1 MASNFTFLQA
11 EWPAL
16 YAEAH
21 KAERAGLTDPRTACF
36 YARRTLELAVVWL
49 FQAEG
54 GQSNGVRG
62 KLQMPYKP
70 DLSAFL
76 FEPSFKVLVGPALHA
91 KMDVIR
97 KQGNN
102 AVHSARPITAQDA
115 TAVLRELFQVAFWL
129 ARHYGRNVAAR
140 PDPGLQ
146 FRADL
151 LPRPADAA
159 AAQAAASASAQATQ
173 AALQKLVAQAE
184 ELAASD
190 AALAAAQ
197 QKSAALDAELA
208 QLRAEVA
215 AAKATNTA
223 TPDTHDYNEAE
234 TRDLYIDLL
243 LKEAGWKLDQARDR
257 EFEVHGM
264 PNNEGKGFVDYV
276 LWGEDGKPLA
286 VVEAKRTRRD
296 ARVGQQQA
304 KLYADCLQTQ
314 FGQRPLIYTTNGFDH
329 WFWDD
334 TTYPPRPVQGFHK
347 KDELQLL
354 IQRRQS
360 AKPLAGVPINAEIVE
375 RHYQLR
381 AIRRI
386 GETFERDRQRKALVV
401 MATGAGKTRTVIAL
415 VDLLQRANWA
425 KRVLFLADRVALV
438 NQAANAFKA
447 HLPDAAAVNLVT
459 DKATEGR
466 VYVSTYPTMMG
477 LINETDDANSGG
489 QRRFGVGHFDLI
501 IVDEAHRSIYQKYRA
516 IFAYFDALLVGLTAT
531 PKDEID
537 RNTYGLFGL
546 EDGVPTDA
554 YGLEDAIAEGYLVPP
569 RAVSVP
575 LKFQREGIKYAE
587 LNEEEREQWDALD
600 WSDGDDEGHAP
611 DEVGAE
617 AVNKWLFNI
626 DTVDKV
632 LETLMTQGHKVAGG
646 DRLGKT
652 IVFAK
657 NTAHANFI
665 ADRFNANYPHYA
677 GQFARVITYQ
687 TEYAQS
693 LIDDFSVKEKVP
705 HIAISVDMLDT
716 GIDVPEVVNLV
727 LFKIVRSKAK
737 FWQMVGRGTRLC
749 KDLFGPEQDKQ
760 EFLIFDFCQNLEF
773 FSQNLEGSN
782 GNVVEPL
789 SQRTFKA
796 RLELLSVLDEQLARE
811 QGAGAAKVAE
821 PVAGYGL
828 TAATLRADTATHLH
842 AVVAGMR
849 LDNFVV
855 RPQRRWVEPWA
866 KAETWHMVTGD
877 QLVELAEH
885 VSGLPS
891 SVRDDDEEAKR
902 FDLLMLRTQLGS
914 ARGDVGYARLR
925 EQVRSLADALSE
937 LGSIPSVQQHM
948 VLIEAVADEVW
959 WQDVTLPMLEQA
971 RRHLRGLIKLLEK
984 IRRKVVYTDFED
996 AVGESAEIALPL
1008 GGSAGNFER
1017 FRLKV
1022 RAFLKAHENHLTLH
1036 KLRRNQPLT
1045 ATDLTELERLLIDSG
1060 TGTAEDVARAGQ
1072 EAQGLGLFVRGLVGL
1087 DREAATQALNGF
1099 VAGKTLSANQLE
1111 FVNLIVTHLTERGV
1125 MEAGLLYEPPFT
1137 SYAPLGPD
1145 ALFTSAQVDEL
1156 FGVLEQVAA
1165 TARVA

>member
-1 MASNFTFLQA
+1 
-11 EWPAL
+11 
-16 YAEAH
+16 
-21 KAERAGLTDPRTACF
+21 
-36 YARRTLELAVVWL
+36 
-49 FQAEG
+49 
-54 GQSNGVRG
+54 
-62 KLQMPYKP
+62 
-70 DLSAFL
+70 
-76 FEPSFKVLVGPALHA
+76 
-91 KMDVIR
+91 
-97 KQGNN
+97 
-102 AVHSARPITAQDA
+102 
-115 TAVLRELFQVAFWL
+115 
-129 ARHYGRNVAAR
+129 
-140 PDPGLQ
+140 
-146 FRADL
+146 
-151 LPRPADAA
+151 
-159 AAQAAASASAQATQ
+159 
-173 AALQKLVAQAE
+173 
-184 ELAASD
+184 
-190 AALAAAQ
+190 
-197 QKSAALDAELA
+197 
-208 QLRAEVA
+208 
-215 AAKATNTA
+215 
-223 TPDTHDYNEAE
+223 
-234 TRDLYIDLL
+234 
-243 LKEAGWKLDQARDR
+243 
-257 EFEVHGM
+257 
-264 PNNEGKGFVDYV
+264 
-276 LWGEDGKPLA
+276 
-286 VVEAKRTRRD
+286 
-296 ARVGQQQA
+296 
-304 KLYADCLQTQ
+304 
-314 FGQRPLIYTTNGFDH
+314 
-329 WFWDD
+329 
-334 TTYPPRPVQGFHK
+334 
-347 KDELQLL
+347 
-354 IQRRQS
+354 
-360 AKPLAGVPINAEIVE
+360 
-375 RHYQLR
+375 
-381 AIRRI
+381 I

-459 DKATEGR
+459 EKATEGR

-477 LINETDDANSGG
+477 LINETDDGL
-489 QRRFGVGHFDLI
+489 RRFGVGHFDLI

-587 LNEEEREQWDALD
+587 LNEDEREQWDTLD
-600 WSDGDDEGHAP
+600 WEEDGPAP

-617 AVNKWLFNI
+617 AVNKWLFNT

-632 LETLMTQGHKVAGG
+632 LELLMTRGHKVAGG

-657 NTAHANFI
+657 NNLHAEFI
-665 ADRFNANYPHYA
+665 AKRFNENYPHYA

-693 LIDDFSVKEKVP
+693 LIDDFSVKEKSP

-727 LFKIVRSKAK
+727 FFKIVRSKAK

-749 KDLFGPEQDKQ
+749 KNLFGPEQDKK

-773 FSQNLEGSN
+773 FSQNLEGSK
-782 GNVVEPL
+782 GNVAEPL
-789 SQRTFKA
+789 SQRSFKA
-796 RLELLSVLDEQLARE
+796 RLELLSVLDEQLANA
-811 QGAGAAKVAE
+811 QGAQAAE
-821 PVAGYGL
+821 PRAGYGL
-828 TAATLRADTATHLH
+828 TTASLRADTATHLH

-855 RPQRRWVEPWA
+855 RPQRRWVEQWSEA
-866 KAETWHMVTGD
+866 TAWHAVTGD
-877 QLVELAEH
+877 QLLELAEH

-891 SVRDDDEEAKR
+891 AVRDDDEEAKR

-914 ARGDVGYARLR
+914 ARGDVGFVRLR
-925 EQVRSLADALSE
+925 EQVRSLADGLSE
-937 LGSIPSVQQHM
+937 LGSIPAVQQHM
-948 VLIEAVADEVW
+948 VLIEAVAGEEW

-971 RRHLRGLIKLLEK
+971 RRHLRGLIKLLDK

-1008 GGSAGNFER
+1008 GGSAGDFER

-1022 RAFLKAHENHLTLH
+1022 RAFLKSHENHLTLH

-1045 ATDLTELERLLIDSG
+1045 ATDLAELERLLVDSG
-1060 TGTAEDVARAGQ
+1060 TGSADDVARAGQ
-1072 EAQGLGLFVRGLVGL
+1072 EAHGLGLFVRALVGL
-1087 DREAATQALNGF
+1087 DREAATLALNAF

-1125 MEAGLLYEPPFT
+1125 MEPGLLYEPPFT
-1137 SYAPLGPD
+1137 SYAPQGPD
-1145 ALFTSAQVDEL
+1145 VLFTSAQVDEL
-1156 FGVLEQVAA
+1156 FGVLDHIKA
-1165 TARVA
+1165 TALAA

>member
-1 MASNFTFLQA
+1 MASNFSFLQT

-16 YAEAH
+16 FSESQRAEQSA
-21 KAERAGLTDPRTACF
+21 LTDPRTACF
-36 YARRTLELAVVWL
+36 YARRTLELALVWL

-54 GQSNGVRG
+54 GRGG
-62 KLQMPYKP
+62 KLQMPYKS

-76 FEPSFKVLVGPALHA
+76 FEPSFKVLTGPALHA

-102 AVHSARPITAQDA
+102 AVHSMRPITALDA
-115 TAVLRELFQVAFWL
+115 TGVLRELFQVTFWL
-129 ARHYGRNVAAR
+129 ARHYGRQATAR
-140 PDPGLQ
+140 PDPALQ
-146 FRADL
+146 FRTDL
-151 LPRPADAA
+151 LPRPVDMA
-159 AAQAAASASAQATQ
+159 AAQAAAQTSAQATQ
-173 AALQKLVAQAE
+173 AALQKLSALADD
-184 ELAASD
+184 LAARD
-190 AALAAAQ
+190 AALATAQ

-208 QLRAEVA
+208 QLRAQVA
-215 AAKATNTA
+215 AAKAANNA
-223 TPDTHDYNEAE
+223 TPDTHDYNEAQ

-257 EFEVHGM
+257 EFEVQGM
-264 PNNEGKGFVDYV
+264 PSNQGKGFVDYV
-276 LWGEDGKPLA
+276 LWGDDGKPLA

-296 ARVGQQQA
+296 ARAGQQQA

-314 FGQRPLIYTTNGFDH
+314 FGQRPLVYTTNGYEH

-354 IQRRQS
+354 VQRRTS
-360 AKPLAGVPINAEIVE
+360 AKPLAGVTINSSIVE

-425 KRVLFLADRVALV
+425 KRILFLADRVALV

-459 DKATEGR
+459 DKETEGR
-466 VYVSTYPTMMG
+466 VFVSTYPTMMG
-477 LINETDDANSGG
+477 LINETNDGL
-489 QRRFGVGHFDLI
+489 RRFGVGHFDLI

-537 RNTYGLFGL
+537 RNTYSLFEL
-546 EDGVPTDA
+546 ENGVPTDA
-554 YGLEDAIAEGYLVPP
+554 YGLEDAIDEGYLVPP

-575 LKFQREGIKYAE
+575 LKFQREGIQYAQLSE
-587 LNEEEREQWDALD
+587 DERAQWDELD
-600 WSDGDDEGHAP
+600 WDEDGHAP

-617 AVNKWLFNI
+617 AVNKWLFNK

-632 LETLMTQGHKVAGG
+632 LELLMTQGHKVAGG

-657 NTAHANFI
+657 NNAHATYI
-665 ADRFNANYPHYA
+665 AERFNANYPHYA

-693 LIDDFSVKEKVP
+693 LIDDFSVKDKTP

-727 LFKIVRSKAK
+727 FFKIVRSKAK

-749 KDLFGPEQDKQ
+749 KDLFGPEQDKK
-760 EFLIFDFCQNLEF
+760 EFVIFDFCQNLEF
-773 FSQNLEGSN
+773 FSQNLEGSP
-782 GNVVEPL
+782 GAVAEPL

-796 RLELLSVLDEQLARE
+796 RLELLAVLDEQLALE
-811 QGAGAAKVAE
+811 QRASGAGVE
-821 PVAGYGL
+821 EEVGIGYGL
-828 TAATLRADTATHLH
+828 TTASMRADTASHLH

-855 RPQRRWVEPWA
+855 RPQRRWVEPWSQA
-866 KAETWHMVTGD
+866 TAWHKVTGD
-877 QLVELAEH
+877 QLLELAQH

-914 ARGDVGYARLR
+914 ARGDLGFARLR
-925 EQVRSLADALSE
+925 EQVRVLADGLSE
-937 LGSIPSVQQHM
+937 LGS
-948 VLIEAVADEVW
+948 
-959 WQDVTLPMLEQA
+959 
-971 RRHLRGLIKLLEK
+971 
-984 IRRKVVYTDFED
+984 
-996 AVGESAEIALPL
+996 
-1008 GGSAGNFER
+1008 
-1017 FRLKV
+1017 
-1022 RAFLKAHENHLTLH
+1022 
-1036 KLRRNQPLT
+1036 
-1045 ATDLTELERLLIDSG
+1045 
-1060 TGTAEDVARAGQ
+1060 
-1072 EAQGLGLFVRGLVGL
+1072 
-1087 DREAATQALNGF
+1087 
-1099 VAGKTLSANQLE
+1099 
-1111 FVNLIVTHLTERGV
+1111 
-1125 MEAGLLYEPPFT
+1125 
-1137 SYAPLGPD
+1137 
-1145 ALFTSAQVDEL
+1145 
-1156 FGVLEQVAA
+1156 
-1165 TARVA
+1165 

>member
-1 MASNFTFLQA
+1 MASNFSFLQS

-16 YAEAH
+16 YTEAT
-21 KAERAGLTDPRTACF
+21 KAEQAALTDPRTACF

-54 GQSNGVRG
+54 GRG
-62 KLQMPYKP
+62 GRLQMPYKP

-76 FEPSFKVLVGPALHA
+76 FEPSFKVLIGPALHA
-91 KMDVIR
+91 KMDVVR

-102 AVHSARPITAQDA
+102 AVHSARPITAADA

-129 ARHYGRNVAAR
+129 ARHYGRNMAAR
-140 PDPGLQ
+140 PDPSLQ
-146 FRADL
+146 FRAEL
-151 LPRPADAA
+151 LPRPADASA
-159 AAQAAASASAQATQ
+159 TQAAVQASAQATQ
-173 AALQKLVAQAE
+173 AALHKLANVAN
-184 ELAASD
+184 ELAARD

-197 QKSAALDAELA
+197 QKTNALDAELA

-215 AAKATNTA
+215 AAKAANTA
-223 TPDTHDYNEAE
+223 TPDTHDYFEAE
-234 TRDLYIDLL
+234 TRDLHIDLL

-257 EFEVHGM
+257 EYEVQGM

-276 LWGEDGKPLA
+276 LWGDDGKPLA

-314 FGQRPLIYTTNGFDH
+314 FGQRPLIYTTNGYEH

-347 KDELQLL
+347 KDELQRLV
-354 IQRRQS
+354 QRRTS
-360 AKPLAGVPINAEIVE
+360 AKPLAGVTINPDIVE

-425 KRVLFLADRVALV
+425 KRILFLADRVALV

-459 DKATEGR
+459 DKATEAR

-477 LINETDDANSGG
+477 LINETDAGL
-489 QRRFGVGHFDLI
+489 RRFGVGHFDLI
-501 IVDEAHRSIYQKYRA
+501 VVDEAHRSIYQKYKA
-516 IFAYFDALLVGLTAT
+516 IFGYFDALLVGLTAT

-587 LNEEEREQWDALD
+587 LTEDEREQWDALD
-600 WSDGDDEGHAP
+600 WDDEGHAP
-611 DEVGAE
+611 EEVGAE
-617 AVNKWLFNI
+617 AVNKWLFNT

-632 LETLMTQGHKVAGG
+632 LETLMRKGHYVAGG

-652 IVFAK
+652 IIFAK
-657 NTAHANFI
+657 NNAHAKFI
-665 ADRFNANYPHYA
+665 AQRFDANYPDRA
-677 GQFARVITYQ
+677 GHFARVITY
-687 TEYAQS
+687 EIDYAQS
-693 LIDDFSVKEKVP
+693 LIDDFSVKEKAP

-727 LFKIVRSKAK
+727 FFKIVRSKAK

-749 KDLFGPEQDKQ
+749 KDLFGPEQDKK
-760 EFLIFDFCQNLEF
+760 EFVIFDFCQNLEF
-773 FSQNLEGSN
+773 FSQNLEGSK
-782 GNVVEPL
+782 GHVAEPL

-796 RLELLSVLDEQLARE
+796 RLELLSVLDELLAQE
-811 QGAGAAKVAE
+811 PDVVATGMADAR
-821 PVAGYGL
+821 AGYGL
-828 TAATLRADTATHLH
+828 TTAVMRTDTASYLH

-855 RPQRRWVEPWA
+855 RPQRRWVEQWSQA
-866 KAETWHMVTGD
+866 QAWNKVTGD
-877 QLVELAEH
+877 QLVELAQH

-902 FDLLMLRTQLGS
+902 FDLLMLRTQLYS
-914 ARGDVGYARLR
+914 ARGDVAYARVR
-925 EQVRSLADALSE
+925 EQVRTLADGLSE
-937 LGSIPSVQQHM
+937 LGSIPDVQKHM
-948 VLIEAVADEVW
+948 VLIDAVAGEEW

-971 RRHLRGLIKLLEK
+971 RRHLRGLIKLLDK
-984 IRRKVVYTDFED
+984 LRRKAVYTDFED
-996 AVGESAEIALPL
+996 AVGTVAEVTLPL
-1008 GGSAGNFER
+1008 GGSAGDFER

-1022 RAFLKAHENHLTLH
+1022 RAFLRAHESHLTLH

-1045 ATDLTELERLLIDSG
+1045 ATDLMELERLLIDSG
-1060 TGTAEDVARAGQ
+1060 TGTAEDLARAGQ
-1072 EAQGLGLFVRGLVGL
+1072 EAHGLGLFVRGLVGL

-1099 VAGKTLSANQLE
+1099 VAGKTLSANQLQ
-1111 FVNLIVTHLTERGV
+1111 FVSLIVTHLTERGV
-1125 MEAGLLYEPPFT
+1125 MEPGLLYEPPFT
-1137 SYAPLGPD
+1137 SYAPQGPD
-1145 ALFTSAQVDEL
+1145 ALFTLAEVNAL
-1156 FGVLEQVAA
+1156 FGVLEQVRA
-1165 TARVA
+1165 TALAA